1 MNKEDFILLL
11 KSQITGTTALTIIR
25 NYCIEFNKEEK
36 YINLLIEVLKAFP
49 LLIRYFLNV
58 SIEYFKAKYE
68 IVELYDS
75 NHNLIKIL

>member
-11 KSQITGTTALTIIR
+11 RSQITGTTALTIIR

-49 LLIRYFLNV
+49 LLIRDFLNI
-58 SIEYFKAKYE
+58 SIEYFKTKYE

>member
-49 LLIRYFLNV
+49 LLIRDFLNV
-58 SIEYFKAKYE
+58 SIGYFKTKYE

>member
-11 KSQITGTTALTIIR
+11 RSQITGTTALTIIR

-49 LLIRYFLNV
+49 LLIRDFLNV
-58 SIEYFKAKYE
+58 SIEYFKTKYK

>member
-1 MNKEDFILLL
+1 MNREDFILLL

-49 LLIRYFLNV
+49 LLIRDFLNV
-58 SIEYFKAKYE
+58 SIGYFKTKYE

>member
-25 NYCIEFNKEEK
+25 NYCIEFNKEER
-36 YINLLIEVLKAFP
+36 YINLLIETLKAFP
-49 LLIRYFLNV
+49 LLIRDFLNI
-58 SIEYFKAKYE
+58 SIEYFKTKYK

>member
-36 YINLLIEVLKAFP
+36 YINLLIGALKAFP
-49 LLIRYFLNV
+49 LLIRDFLNV
-58 SIEYFKAKYE
+58 SIEYFKTKYE

>member
-11 KSQITGTTALTIIR
+11 RSQITGTTALTIIR

-49 LLIRYFLNV
+49 LLIRDFLNV
-58 SIEYFKAKYE
+58 SIEYFKTKYE

>member
-11 KSQITGTTALTIIR
+11 RSQITGTTALTIIR
-25 NYCIEFNKEEK
+25 NYCIEFNKEER
-36 YINLLIEVLKAFP
+36 YINLLIEALKAFP
-49 LLIRYFLNV
+49 LLIRDFLNV
-58 SIEYFKAKYE
+58 SIEYFKTKYE

>member
-36 YINLLIEVLKAFP
+36 YINLLIEALKAFP
-49 LLIRYFLNV
+49 LLIRDFLNV
-58 SIEYFKAKYE
+58 SIGYFKTKYE

>member
-11 KSQITGTTALTIIR
+11 RSQITGTIALTIIR
-25 NYCIEFNKEEK
+25 NYCIEFNKEER
-36 YINLLIEVLKAFP
+36 YINLLIETLKAFP
-49 LLIRYFLNV
+49 LLIRDFLNI
-58 SIEYFKAKYE
+58 SIEYFKTKYE